1 MSSSEGSGTPRGVP
15 DPHADEPRADE
26 PRADEAG
33 SQQDEVTEADVGLVE
48 NLLDE
53 AFGEEHRGGGG
64 HGVGTGQSAEDA
76 VAEAVELAGR
86 FEAERDEYLDLLR
99 RVQAEFENYKRRVEA
114 QRVEQRAQAAADLVR
129 ELLPVLDACDAAVE
143 HGQGEVEPIRAQLLQ
158 ALEKQGLSVLVETG
172 VPFDPNV
179 HEAVLHEDGDGDAVV
194 AEVLRTGYVWNDRVV
209 RAAMVKVRG

>member
-1 MSSSEGSGTPRGVP
+1 MSSPEGPGTPAGAS
-15 DPHADEPRADE
+15 DPAADRPGDGDRSGSPGADPE
-26 PRADEAG
+26 TD
-33 SQQDEVTEADVGLVE
+33 SHVTEDDVHLVE
-48 NLLDE
+48 GLLDE
-53 AFGEEHRGGGG
+53 AFGQRP
-64 HGVGTGQSAEDA
+64 HGSGSQSAEDA

-114 QRVEQRAQAAADLVR
+114 QRIEQRAQAAAELVR

-143 HGQGEVEPIRAQLLQ
+143 HGQGEVEPIRAQLVL
-158 ALEKQGLSVLVETG
+158 ALEKQGLSVLNEPG

-179 HEAVLHEDGDGDAVV
+179 HEAVLHEEGDGEAVV
-194 AEVLRTGYVWNDRVV
+194 AEVMRPGYLWNDRVV